1 MTTQLFSTTTGLE
14 CALTTST
21 PRNGGDASLHLS
33 VLNASGTSV
42 KHPAL
47 TLTLP
52 KETMSERATAITSS
66 GWRCT
71 RDNNTH
77 SMQPSAENTPLNP
90 GDRITVTLAGLK
102 PTTDP
107 YAVTQITL
115 DQGHPDEEQVLLPLN
130 LSSVE
135 PIAYFAPESDT
146 YKKGDDITLTASLLD
161 GNDYTYTLEYANNTT
176 DTYQIPDKELRK
188 HMGATSGGRL
198 PLSYTVQSNTV
209 SDMLTTFTLQAV
221 YPGAG
226 GQETV
231 TSSRAI
237 LLDHGDIN
245 AGDLA
250 INGSAQ
256 IFGPQDKFGT
266 DQKSYKKVDYQAD
279 TDGFIFCTL
288 SPAQSLKG
296 ETQTT
301 DTAGPGN
308 ADSQAEMIVK
318 LTYEGGPIERY
329 NLKAD
334 SGSAA
339 SNTNL
344 TIPIKSGTTF
354 SCPVPASGELTWVP
368 LGHRE

>member
-14 CALTTST
+14 CTLTTSML
-21 PRNGGDASLHLS
+21 PNGGDASLHLS
-33 VLNASGTSV
+33 ILNASGTSV

-52 KETMSERATAITSS
+52 KETMTERATAITSS
-66 GWRCT
+66 GWCCT
-71 RDNNTH
+71 SDNNTH
-77 SMQPSAENTPLNP
+77 SLQPTAENTPLNP
-90 GDRITVTLAGLK
+90 GDTITVTLAGLK
-102 PTTDP
+102 PTADP
-107 YAVTQITL
+107 SAVTEILL
-115 DQGHPDEEQVLLPLN
+115 DQEQPGEEQVLLPLN
-130 LSSVE
+130 LSTVE

-146 YKKGDDITLTASLLD
+146 YKKGDDIILTASLLD
-161 GNDYTYTLEYANNTT
+161 GNEYTYILEYANNASI
-176 DTYQIPDKELRK
+176 YQIPDSELRK
-188 HMGATSGGRL
+188 HVGTASGGRL
-198 PLSYTVQSNTV
+198 PLSYTVKSNTV

-221 YPGAG
+221 HEEG
-226 GQETV
+226 GGPVTA

-245 AGDLA
+245 AGDLT
-250 INGSAQ
+250 INGSTQ

-266 DQKSYKKVDYQAD
+266 DEKHYKKVDYLAD

-288 SPAQSLKG
+288 SPAQSLMG

-301 DTAGPGN
+301 DIVDPEN
-308 ADSQAEMIVK
+308 ADSQAEMLVK
-318 LTYEGGPIERY
+318 LTYESGPVERY
-329 NLKAD
+329 NLKAG

-344 TIPIKSGTTF
+344 TIPIKSGTTV